1 MEYPFHENWADRCV
15 PLVLCND
22 LPLSGPDPRL
32 LFKLSMKNFL
42 EAEKED
48 LNITV
53 KQKMDA
59 LPIQNQKQIPL
70 TCIVDKR
77 TGSWI
82 KIYET
87 QDTWRMQQSL
97 SFSCYFL
104 KNDVWKEKNG
114 YSGSNHV
121 YYRYYLNSYTRYL
134 FFMKCWYI

>member
-1 MEYPFHENWADRCV
+1 
-15 PLVLCND
+15 
-22 LPLSGPDPRL
+22 
-32 LFKLSMKNFL
+32 MKNFL

-53 KQKMDA
+53 KQKMDT

-70 TCIVDKR
+70 TCIVDRR

-104 KNDVWKEKNG
+104 KMMFERKKMDTQG
-114 YSGSNHV
+114 QI
-121 YYRYYLNSYTRYL
+121 
-134 FFMKCWYI
+134 MYITGII